1 MDPFTLLRAPY
12 LPTIFWAHRD
22 PFTGFFFPASRRL
35 DSRGTFL
42 LARASVARLD
52 DFWLVATVATEAAR
66 RRDASLFSSFP
77 SLVHSRS
84 GSIHDR
90 TSSFWNLIIR
100 VGPRVNFMLTEVP
113 ITIIHAIF
121 PLLFGSLFWL
131 LVTHYCYWTIFPSL
145 FWSLFLLLTLFSSYY
160 PFLTSLSLATLLMI
174 CFPFSFALLSVS
186 TFPHENIWSF
196 HLISWFCRFS
206 AWQLGS

>member
-1 MDPFTLLRAPY
+1 MDPFILLRAPY
-12 LPTIFWAHRD
+12 LPTIFRAHRD

-121 PLLFGSLFWL
+121 PYYLGHYSDYWLLITVIGPYFPHYSGHYFYYWPYFRHIIHFWL
-131 LVTHYCYWTIFPSL
+131 LCH
-145 FWSLFLLLTLFSSYY
+145 
-160 PFLTSLSLATLLMI
+160 
-174 CFPFSFALLSVS
+174 
-186 TFPHENIWSF
+186 
-196 HLISWFCRFS
+196 
-206 AWQLGS
+206 